1 MSGGSVIKS
10 SLESNP
16 YGLGRDIFRDEASY
30 GLKKPKSQKEK
41 EANEMKKGDGAGC
54 VDGARAI
61 L

>member
-16 YGLGRDIFRDEASY
+16 YGLEEIYFETRLATV
-30 GLKKPKSQKEK
+30 LKSQKEK